1 MIPTP
6 TAAARTFHALEGARR
21 HLAEHDPATLDT
33 QIALAEIPAPTG
45 QEGARARHVRTA
57 LQSLTLATSVDS
69 AGNVVAL
76 RPGVRECGAVVVCA
90 HMDTVFADGTA
101 LRMRR
106 DGGRGR
112 ISGPGIGDNARG
124 LAGMLAIAAALEGAK
139 VRTQR
144 PILFAATTGEEGEGD
159 LRGARHLFAGPA
171 SGAWAAIALDG
182 AGDERVVTHALGIRR
197 VRLRVTGPGGHSWAS
212 YGVANA
218 LHAAAGVAAELAAWR
233 LPAAPRSALTVSRMS
248 GGTAINAVPG
258 DAWLEVDVRSSSSA
272 ELDRLEREIRIA
284 ARRAVEGEN
293 ARRRAGTAPLHLTVE
308 VIGDR
313 PAGAVAGD
321 AFIAQAAFDAT
332 RLIGRT
338 PEGAIA
344 STDANIPLSLGIP
357 AVALGA
363 GGDGG
368 DTHTDRE
375 WFENRDGSAGLARAM
390 TVLVAA
396 AGLA

>member
-1 MIPTP
+1 MIPAP
-6 TAAARTFHALEGARR
+6 TAASRAFHALEGARR
-21 HLAEHDPATLDT
+21 HLADRDPATLDA
-33 QIALAEIPAPTG
+33 QVALAEIPAPTG
-45 QEGARARHVRTA
+45 REEARARQVA
-57 LQSLTLATSVDS
+57 LALGALSLETSVDC
-69 AGNVVAL
+69 AGNVVAH
-76 RPGVRECGAVVVCA
+76 RPGTRGGGAVVVCA

-101 LRMRR
+101 LRMQRER
-106 DGGRGR
+106 GAGR
-112 ISGPGIGDNARG
+112 ITGPGIGDNARG
-124 LAGMLAIAAALEGAK
+124 LAGMLAIAGALHAAG

-159 LRGARHLFAGPA
+159 LRGARQLFAGA
-171 SGAWAAIALDG
+171 AADAWAAIALDG

-197 VRLRVTGPGGHSWAS
+197 LRLRVTGPGGHSWAS

-218 LHAAAGVAAELAAWR
+218 LHAAAGIAAELASWR
-233 LPAAPRSALTVSRMS
+233 LPSSPRSALTVSRMA

-284 ARRAVEGEN
+284 ARRSVEGEN
-293 ARRRAGTAPLHLTVE
+293 ARRRAGSPPLQLTVDL
-308 VIGDR
+308 IGDR
-313 PAGAVAGD
+313 PAGVVSGD

-357 AVALGA
+357 AIALGA

-368 DTHTDRE
+368 DTHTVRE

-396 AGLA
+396 AGVA

>member
-1 MIPTP
+1 MISAPTVVSR
-6 TAAARTFHALEGARR
+6 AFRALEGARR
-21 HLAEHDPATLDT
+21 HLAERDPQTLES
-33 QIALAEIPAPTG
+33 QVALAEIPAPTG
-45 QEGARARHVRTA
+45 REEARARQVALALDALSLQTA
-57 LQSLTLATSVDS
+57 IDG
-69 AGNVVAL
+69 AGNVVAH
-76 RPGVRECGAVVVCA
+76 RAGTRGGGPVVVCA

-106 DGGRGR
+106 DRRAGR
-112 ISGPGIGDNARG
+112 ITGPGIGDNARG
-124 LAGMLAIAAALEGAK
+124 LAGMVAIAGALHATG

-144 PILFAATTGEEGEGD
+144 PIIFAATTGEEGEGD

-171 SGAWAAIALDG
+171 AGASAAIALDG

-218 LHAAAGVAAELAAWR
+218 LHAAAGIAAELASWR
-233 LPAAPRSALTVSRMS
+233 MPAAPRSALTVSRMA
-248 GGTAINAVPG
+248 GGTAINAVPD
-258 DAWLEVDVRSSSSA
+258 DAWLEVDVRSSSSS
-272 ELDRLEREIRIA
+272 ELDRLEREIRMA
-284 ARRAVEGEN
+284 ARHAVEREN
-293 ARRRAGTAPLHLTVE
+293 DRRRTGSPALQLTVE
-308 VIGDR
+308 LIGDR
-313 PAGAVAGD
+313 PAGVVSGD
-321 AFIAQAAFDAT
+321 AFVAQAAFDAT
-332 RLIGRT
+332 RLIGRS
-338 PEGAIA
+338 PEQAIA

-368 DTHTDRE
+368 DTHTVRE
-375 WFENRDGSAGLARAM
+375 WFENRDGSTGLARAM